1 MNWSREASLAV
12 PTPWGDVGYDLLR
25 RPDGESDGSAWAD
38 PRDAVVVV
46 AVREERANDAEG
58 RGDDAETRSDGES
71 SEASRDNTGDA
82 TDAADREVVL
92 IEEYRP
98 KLRETVVTC
107 PVGRLEDGE
116 SFEAG
121 AARELREEAGF
132 DPGTTELLDVH
143 YPVSWLR
150 KRRGVVFATDLTPV
164 ETDRDDGEFTDPR
177 TVPADEA
184 ISRARTTGP
193 TTGWT
198 LAPLLLADHEGLL

>member
-1 MNWSREASLAV
+1 MNWSREASLTV
-12 PTPWGDVGYDLLR
+12 PTPWGDVGYDRLR
-25 RPDGESDGSAWAD
+25 RPDGRTEGAAWAD

-46 AVREERANDAEG
+46 AVREGANGGTA
-58 RGDDAETRSDGES
+58 DGES
-71 SEASRDNTGDA
+71 NDGE
-82 TDAADREVVL
+82 AADRGVVL

-121 AARELREEAGF
+121 AARELREETGF
-132 DPGTTELLDVH
+132 DPATTRLLDVH

-150 KRRGVVFATDLTPV
+150 KRRGIVFATDLTP
-164 ETDRDDGEFTDPR
+164 TAPDRDDGEFTDPR

-184 ISRARTTGP
+184 VSRARTTGP
-193 TTGWT
+193 ATGWT
-198 LAPLLLADHEGLL
+198 LGPLLLADHEGLL

>member
-1 MNWSREASLAV
+1 M
-12 PTPWGDVGYDLLR
+12 GYDRLR

-46 AVREERANDAEG
+46 AVRENDDESTDAT
-58 RGDDAETRSDGES
+58 GDDAT
-71 SEASRDNTGDA
+71 AA
-82 TDAADREVVL
+82 TADREVVL

-132 DPGTTELLDVH
+132 DPGTTRLLDVH

-164 ETDRDDGEFTDPR
+164 EPDRDDGEFTDPR